1 MDGFDQYISEEETKL
16 KKWYTI
22 TFSAKLDEND
32 VRAMGSCFYEAME
45 ESMLISECSNLK
57 IEAEPGSENGGSKTW
72 RTVTFSAKLDED
84 DISAMR
90 SCFYEAMNESMLI
103 QECTDLEIKEEEKD
117 ENNG

>member
-1 MDGFDQYISEEETKL
+1 M

-32 VRAMGSCFYEAME
+32 VRAMG
-45 ESMLISECSNLK
+45 
-57 IEAEPGSENGGSKTW
+57 
-72 RTVTFSAKLDED
+72 
-84 DISAMR
+84 